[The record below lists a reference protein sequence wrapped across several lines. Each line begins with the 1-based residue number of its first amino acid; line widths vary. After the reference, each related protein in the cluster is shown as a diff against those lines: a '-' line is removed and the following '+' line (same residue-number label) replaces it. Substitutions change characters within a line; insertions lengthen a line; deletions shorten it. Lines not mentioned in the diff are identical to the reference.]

1 MIALQIPLVGL
12 TLALLL
18 LFAAPVASSAPP
30 EDAAARALQVA
41 TGYDCRRAEKM
52 PGKLKAEAFSRF
64 NEYMRDKEL
73 GLNWP
78 KNLRKLVSEDSVADF
93 LVGTRGNTAILYC
106 KAPHDLHIA
115 MERSATGWEQPRAGR
130 RLVAADALAAAYP
143 PRSAKSGVNP
153 ATRRPWFPIPDD
165 LHATLEQAEYYE
177 ALSRVLSSN
186 FGVLLCVP
194 NLDVKKENK
203 RAYIGKLLL
212 FPSLEKYN
220 PEELTAGWCA
230 NVSKRILAAADRLF
244 TLLEPE
250 SGEVEKKVRRAWG
263 HVVYPYEILGLPNA
277 EIVCQAN
284 IKGPTTETDGLSLIV
299 RKLDGK
305 AVEEIRCGATGYL
318 CNGGPVST
326 FRRLPVLQRYE
337 HLERVEEIWKTMI
350 LDVRAFMRQKG
361 VEPGVPVNRNGLTG
375 EQKLLAG
382 WHNILVNYAAALE
395 EKREQIAADRKITNI
410 LPLLGR
416 ENSASVP
423 KAELAK
429 WNERETARR

>member
-1 MIALQIPLVGL
+1 MIARQKPLSSL
-12 TLALLL
+12 TLGLLL
-18 LFAAPVASSAPP
+18 LIAAPVASSAPP
-30 EDAAARALQVA
+30 EGAAVRAIQAA
-41 TGYDCRRAEKM
+41 TGYNCRRAQKISDRQ
-52 PGKLKAEAFSRF
+52 KAEAVSRF
-64 NEYMRDKEL
+64 NEYMRDREL

-78 KNLRKLVSEDSVADF
+78 KNLRKLVTEESVADC
-93 LVGTRGNTAILYC
+93 LAGPRGNTAILYC

-115 MERSATGWEQPRAGR
+115 MEQSATGWEQPRVGR
-130 RLVAADALAAAYP
+130 HLVAADALAAAYP
-143 PRSAKSGVNP
+143 PRNAKTGINP
-153 ATRRPWFPIPDD
+153 ATRKPWFPIPAD
-165 LHATLEQAEYYE
+165 LHATLEQSEYYE

-186 FGVLLCVP
+186 FGVPLCVP
-194 NLDVKKENK
+194 DLDVKKENK
-203 RAYIGKLLL
+203 RAYVGKLLL

-220 PEELTAGWCA
+220 PEELTAGWCS
-230 NVSKRILAAADRLF
+230 NVSKRILAAAGRLF
-244 TLLEPE
+244 ALLEPE
-250 SGEVEKKVRRAWG
+250 SDEVEKSVRRTWG
-263 HVVYPYEILGLPNA
+263 HVVYPHELLGLANA

-284 IKGPTTETDGLSLIV
+284 IRGPTTETDGLSLVV

-305 AVEEIRCGATGYL
+305 ATEEIRCGATGYL

-337 HLERVEEIWKTMI
+337 HLERVCEIWKTMI
-350 LDVRAFMRQKG
+350 LDLRAFMGQKG
-361 VEPGVPVNRNGLTG
+361 VEPGVPVNRSGLTG

-395 EKREQIAADRKITNI
+395 EKREQIAADRKIKNI

-429 WNERETARR
+429 WNEREAACR

>member
-1 MIALQIPLVGL
+1 MIAPPKTLSNL
-12 TLALLL
+12 TLGLLL
-18 LFAAPVASSAPP
+18 LFAASVALSAPP
-30 EDAAARALQVA
+30 EEAAARALQAA
-41 TGYDCRRAEKM
+41 TGYDCRRAK
-52 PGKLKAEAFSRF
+52 KISDRQKAEAVSRF

-78 KNLRKLVSEDSVADF
+78 KNLRKLVTEESVADY
-93 LVGTRGNTAILYC
+93 LVGTRGNTAILYF
-106 KAPHDLHIA
+106 KSPHDLHIA
-115 MERSATGWEQPRAGR
+115 MEQSSAGWEQPRVGR

-143 PRSAKSGVNP
+143 PRSAKTWINP
-153 ATRRPWFPIPDD
+153 ATRKPWFPLPADF
-165 LHATLEQAEYYE
+165 HATPEQAEYYE
-177 ALSRVLSSN
+177 ALSRVLSEN
-186 FGVLLCVP
+186 FGVLLSVP

-220 PEELTAGWCA
+220 PEEITAGWCA
-230 NVSKRILAAADRLF
+230 KVSRWKLEAADCLF

-263 HVVYPYEILGLPNA
+263 HVVYPHEFLGLPNA
-277 EIVCQAN
+277 EILCQAD
-284 IKGPTTETDGLSLIV
+284 IMGPTTETDGLSLIV

-305 AVEEIRCGATGYL
+305 TIEETPCGATGYL

-337 HLERVEEIWKTMI
+337 HLERVEEIWETMI
-350 LDVRAFMRQKG
+350 LDLRVFMRQKG
-361 VEPGVPVNRNGLTG
+361 VEPGVPTNRKDLTG

-395 EKREQIAADRKITNI
+395 EKCKQIAADRKITNI

-429 WNERETARR
+429 WNQRETARR